1 MNTLNTF
8 EFFKPT
14 RLYKQFVILDLLEK
28 DQNLTQRALSSFLH
42 ISVSMV
48 NTYLEDFVTKNWLKK
63 TYASSKS
70 VTYTITKE
78 GIEARKLMNLHYF
91 KSSQSLYST
100 ASKNIKTFL
109 STLKDKGFKNIL
121 FYGAGE
127 VTRIFLNTIK
137 EDASLGLRVLGLIDD
152 DVKKTGTSFLGV
164 SIVSLKA
171 LKTMSFDGVLIASYN
186 HGQKMIENLLNGG
199 IPSNKILRFFDLKEI
214 K

>member
-1 MNTLNTF
+1 
-8 EFFKPT
+8 
-14 RLYKQFVILDLLEK
+14 
-28 DQNLTQRALSSFLH
+28 
-42 ISVSMV
+42 MV

-78 GIEARKLMNLHYF
+78 GVEARKLMNLHYF
-91 KSSQSLYST
+91 KASQSLYST

-109 STLKDKGFKNIL
+109 STLKDKGFENIL

-152 DVKKTGTSFLGV
+152 DAKKTGTSFLGV
-164 SIVSLKA
+164 SILSLRS
-171 LKTMSFDGVLIASYN
+171 LNTMSFDGVLISSYN
-186 HGQKMIENLLNGG
+186 HGQKMIENILKIG
-199 IPSNKILRFFDLKEI
+199 ISSKKILKFFDLKE
-214 K
+214 

>member
-1 MNTLNTF
+1 MNTINTF

-14 RLYKQFVILDLLEK
+14 RLYKEFIILNLLEK
-28 DQNLTQRALSSFLH
+28 DETLTQRSLSSSLN

-48 NTYLEDFVTKNWLKK
+48 NTYLEDFVTKNWIKT

-70 VTYTITKE
+70 VTYMITKE
-78 GIEARKLMNLHYF
+78 GVEARKLMNLYYF
-91 KSSQSLYST
+91 KASQSLYST
-100 ASKNIKTFL
+100 ASKNIKSFL
-109 STLKDKGFKNIL
+109 STLKNKGYENIL

-127 VTRIFLNTIK
+127 VSRIFLNTIK

-164 SIVSLKA
+164 SIVSLNA
-171 LKTMSFDGVLIASYN
+171 LKTMHFDGVLISSYN

-199 IPSNKILRFFDLKEI
+199 IASNKILKFFDLKEI